1 MTWYVIAF
9 VMFPWSIE
17 PEYKINTMLRFSE
30 FETCNEYFMQNED
43 ALERGL
49 RRAYPDIDKLTIRC
63 VNADTAKR
71 MQEDMEER
79 EQKGL

>member
-17 PEYKINTMLRFSE
+17 PEYKINTMLRFSNY
-30 FETCNEYFMQNED
+30 ETCNEYLTQNND
-43 ALERGL
+43 GLARGL
-49 RRAYPDIDKLTIRC
+49 RKAYPDIDKLTIRC
-63 VNADTAKR
+63 VNADTARR